1 VARKIRTF
9 GLTSALFAA
18 PWRARQQ
25 EKSQPRN
32 AAGEIFVV
40 ARAKRTRTFVSAA
53 CGTQEMPANWRQKAQ
68 RQKLLWNQYVNWLGR
83 QDSNLGMAE
92 SKIGCLKAC
101 NSASMAAIGAIR
113 NPAVE
118 LFVEQ
123 FLHCC

>member
-40 ARAKRTRTFVSAA
+40 ARAKRTPTFVSAA

-92 SKIGCLKAC
+92 SKSDRFAFPIKAR
-101 NSASMAAIGAIR
+101 SEK
-113 NPAVE
+113 PTKVW
-118 LFVEQ
+118 L
-123 FLHCC
+123 

>member
-18 PWRARQQ
+18 SWRARQQ
-25 EKSQPRN
+25 QKSQPRN

-92 SKIGCLKAC
+92 SKSDRFAFPIKAR
-101 NSASMAAIGAIR
+101 SEK
-113 NPAVE
+113 PTKVW
-118 LFVEQ
+118 L
-123 FLHCC
+123 